1 MNFGFLIFPFVE
13 ELDFIGPWEMV
24 GMWSKYFDGPKNYF
38 LVSQVAEMIQC
49 AKGLKVIADY
59 DFMKCPALDYL
70 LIPGGQ
76 GTWQEVENQTL
87 LDFVRSRTAKCQHVL
102 SVCTGAFI
110 LQAAGLLLEKR
121 VTTHWRALNR
131 LRQRLGEQVI
141 EERIVRDGNVWS
153 AAGVSAGIDLVLAL
167 IADLAGEEVAGQV
180 QMAAEYYP
188 SHMRYGQAHLATEA
202 PAYLCVSRR

>member
-1 MNFGFLIFPFVE
+1 
-13 ELDFIGPWEMV
+13 
-24 GMWSKYFDGPKNYF
+24 
-38 LVSQVAEMIQC
+38 
-49 AKGLKVIADY
+49 
-59 DFMKCPALDYL
+59 
-70 LIPGGQ
+70 
-76 GTWQEVENQTL
+76 
-87 LDFVRSRTAKCQHVL
+87 
-102 SVCTGAFI
+102 
-110 LQAAGLLLEKR
+110 LEKR